1 VPNSIFLH
9 VLNIQKKENTAMSQR
24 AVFVEVSG
32 ATYPEVLHSMP
43 NMDDCVSIVKDME
56 REPCEYD
63 TCTVYAVWYEIGEG
77 ESDTDN
83 FFPEEVLLDW
93 YENNRLEE
101 ETEKRGYNAEV
112 VQSETTVLGA
122 ADFAD

>member
-1 VPNSIFLH
+1 
-9 VLNIQKKENTAMSQR
+9 MSQR
-24 AVFVEVSG
+24 AVFVEVDG
-32 ATYPEVLHSMP
+32 TVYPEVLHSMP
-43 NMDDCVSIVKDME
+43 DFEDCISFVQDLE
-56 REPCEYD
+56 CEPCEGD
-63 TCTVYAVWYEIGEG
+63 SCNVDAVWYEIGEG

-83 FFPEEVLLDW
+83 FFSEEVLLDW

-101 ETEKRGYNAEV
+101 EIEKRGYNAEV

>member
-1 VPNSIFLH
+1 MI
-9 VLNIQKKENTAMSQR
+9 
-24 AVFVEVSG
+24 VSLLSRIWS
-32 ATYPEVLHSMP
+32 ANL
-43 NMDDCVSIVKDME
+43 VSTI
-56 REPCEYD
+56 
-63 TCTVYAVWYEIGEG
+63 VYAVWYEIGEG

-122 ADFAD
+122 ADFAG